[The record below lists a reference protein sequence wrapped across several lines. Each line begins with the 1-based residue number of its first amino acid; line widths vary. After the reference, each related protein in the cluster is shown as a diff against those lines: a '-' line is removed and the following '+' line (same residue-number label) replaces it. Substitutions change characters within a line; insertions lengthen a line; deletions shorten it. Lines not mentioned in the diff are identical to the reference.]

1 MAIET
6 RVAVRAR
13 NQNWWLKREL
23 RKHLR
28 FQGGD
33 AFVGEAE
40 VGAGAFESFLRG
52 SVFPGRLLD
61 SPFSTLF
68 DGLK

>member
-1 MAIET
+1 M
-6 RVAVRAR
+6 
-13 NQNWWLKREL
+13 

-68 DGLK
+68 GVKAIKKACFDGLKWESGRTRRFS

>member
-1 MAIET
+1 M
-6 RVAVRAR
+6 
-13 NQNWWLKREL
+13 

-33 AFVGEAE
+33 ALVGEAE

-68 DGLK
+68 G

>member
-13 NQNWWLKREL
+13 NQNWWLKRES

-28 FQGGD
+28 FPVGD
-33 AFVGEAE
+33 ALVGEAE
-40 VGAGAFESFLRG
+40 VGAGAFE
-52 SVFPGRLLD
+52 
-61 SPFSTLF
+61 
-68 DGLK
+68 K

>member
-1 MAIET
+1 M
-6 RVAVRAR
+6 
-13 NQNWWLKREL
+13 

-68 DGLK
+68 GVKAIKKACFDGLK